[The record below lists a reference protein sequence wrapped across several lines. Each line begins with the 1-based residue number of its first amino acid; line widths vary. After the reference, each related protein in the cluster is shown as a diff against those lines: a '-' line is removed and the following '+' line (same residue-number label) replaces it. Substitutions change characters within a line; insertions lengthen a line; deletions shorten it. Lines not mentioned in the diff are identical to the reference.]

1 MRTLPSFG
9 KTFFVSFEL
18 LITEHTPGWRNVIHL
33 TRGGENSR
41 CGDRIP
47 AVYVTP
53 KNKLQIASCV
63 NDKKDFS
70 FYSSGQ
76 LEKDQWYQI
85 EIEQVDRDGKVPNI

>member
-9 KTFFVSFEL
+9 KTFFVSFGL

-33 TRGGENSR
+33 TIGSENSR

-47 AVYVTP
+47 AVYVSP
-53 KNKLQIASCV
+53 KNYLQIASCV
-63 NDKKDFS
+63 NGNKDFG

-76 LEKDQWYQI
+76 LVVDQWYQI